1 MSNGL
6 IIILIIVVWLF
17 VLAPLLMRGQKSIR
31 RAGEGFDDTRVIHE
45 GGSGDLPA
53 RRRPRLTAADV
64 RPTPE
69 TTVEEEDLE
78 LVGADEVLIDDDLT
92 RPSRSFRGLFT
103 RQTGEEADAGP
114 GTDTGLDAEQEI
126 EVVDGDIVHELEA
139 GPRVEAD
146 EEDSTVVVAAVEEP
160 EDEWDEETTYAYDDS
175 YTSPGDLMYPDS
187 VDSVVEVLDTDEHE
201 DATRTGEA
209 DEIGDADMLEDLD
222 DLDGDLSEEDIEF
235 AEHRAGRGGWDP
247 VADAEYSLTRY
258 QRRQRTLIG
267 LGTAV
272 VLTAILAFLLGG
284 WAWALA
290 GVTVAVSG
298 AYLMALRTQVREEQA
313 LRARRIR
320 QLRRARLGVL
330 NAADEELA
338 IPRHLRHPGAVVL
351 ERDDESPDFDHLP
364 LGELHLHEEPSP
376 EPRGFRRPDR
386 FHDDR
391 RVG

>member
-31 RAGEGFDDTRVIHE
+31 RAGEAFDDTRVIHE

-64 RPTPE
+64 RPTPRTE
-69 TTVEEEDLE
+69 PEEEDLE
-78 LVGADEVLIDDDLT
+78 LVGVDEVLIDDPA

-103 RQTGEEADAGP
+103 RQTGEEADVE
-114 GTDTGLDAEQEI
+114 TEQEV
-126 EVVDGDIVHELEA
+126 EVVDGDIVHELEP
-139 GPRVEAD
+139 GSRVEAD
-146 EEDSTVVVAAVEEP
+146 EEDSAVVVAAVGEP

-175 YTSPGDLMYPDS
+175 YTSPGDLMYPDP
-187 VDSVVEVLDTDEHE
+187 VDSVVEDAEEDVEDE
-201 DATRTGEA
+201 DSTRAG
-209 DEIGDADMLEDLD
+209 DIGDAELLEDAD

-267 LGTAV
+267 LGVAVVATAV
-272 VLTAILAFLLGG
+272 LAVVLGG

-338 IPRHLRHPGAVVL
+338 IPRRLRHPGAVVL

-364 LGELHLHEEPSP
+364 LGELHLNDEPAP
-376 EPRGFRRPDR
+376 TPTRVFRRPER
-386 FHDDR
+386 FSDDR
-391 RVG
+391 RAG

>member
-64 RPTPE
+64 RPAPE
-69 TTVEEEDLE
+69 ATDDEADLE
-78 LVGADEVLIDDDLT
+78 LVGADEVLIDDDIT
-92 RPSRSFRGLFT
+92 RPSRGFRGLFT
-103 RQTGEEADAGP
+103 RQTGEESDIDTA
-114 GTDTGLDAEQEI
+114 TDLDAEQQI
-126 EVVDGDIVHELEA
+126 EVVDGGIVHELEE
-139 GPRVEAD
+139 GSRVEAS
-146 EEDSTVVVAAVEEP
+146 EEDSAVVVAAVEDTE
-160 EDEWDEETTYAYDDS
+160 EEWDEETTYAYDDS
-175 YTSPGDLMYPDS
+175 YISPADLMYPDP
-187 VDSVVEVLDTDEHE
+187 VDSVVTVADTGQHE
-201 DATRTGEA
+201 DTTSDGPAEKS
-209 DEIGDADMLEDLD
+209 GDTHLLEDLD
-222 DLDGDLSEEDIEF
+222 DLDGGLSEEDIEF

-267 LGTAV
+267 LGAAV
-272 VLTAILAFLLGG
+272 VVTAILAFVLGG
-284 WAWALA
+284 WAWAPA
-290 GVTVAVSG
+290 GVTVAVAG

-330 NAADEELA
+330 SAADEELA

-364 LGELHLHEEPSP
+364 FGELHLHDAPAP
-376 EPRGFRRPDR
+376 TPTRTFRRPDR

>member
-31 RAGEGFDDTRVIHE
+31 RAGEAFDDTRVIHE

-64 RPTPE
+64 RPTPRTE
-69 TTVEEEDLE
+69 PEEEDLE
-78 LVGADEVLIDDDLT
+78 LVGVDEVLIDDPA

-103 RQTGEEADAGP
+103 RQTGEE
-114 GTDTGLDAEQEI
+114 TDVEAEQEV
-126 EVVDGDIVHELEA
+126 EVVDGDIVHELEP
-139 GPRVEAD
+139 GSRVEAD
-146 EEDSTVVVAAVEEP
+146 EEDSAVVVAAVGEP

-175 YTSPGDLMYPDS
+175 YTSPGDLMYPDP
-187 VDSVVEVLDTDEHE
+187 VDSVVEDAEEDVEDE
-201 DATRTGEA
+201 DSTRAG
-209 DEIGDADMLEDLD
+209 DIGDAELLEDAD
-222 DLDGDLSEEDIEF
+222 DLSEEDIEF

-267 LGTAV
+267 LGVAVVATAV
-272 VLTAILAFLLGG
+272 LAVVLGG

-338 IPRHLRHPGAVVL
+338 IPRRLRHPGAVVL

-364 LGELHLHEEPSP
+364 LGELHLNDEPAP
-376 EPRGFRRPDR
+376 TPTRVFRRPER
-386 FHDDR
+386 FSDDR
-391 RVG
+391 RAG

>member
-69 TTVEEEDLE
+69 TTAEEADLE
-78 LVGADEVLIDDDLT
+78 LVGADEVLIDEST

-103 RQTGEEADAGP
+103 RQTGEE
-114 GTDTGLDAEQEI
+114 TDMDVDAEQEV
-126 EVVDGDIVHELEA
+126 EVVDSDIVHELEA
-139 GPRVEAD
+139 GSRVEAD
-146 EEDSTVVVAAVEEP
+146 EEDSAVVVAAVEEP

-187 VDSVVEVLDTDEHE
+187 VDSVVEVLDSEEHE
-201 DATRTGEA
+201 DATRADATG
-209 DEIGDADMLEDLD
+209 DTGDADLLEDLD
-222 DLDGDLSEEDIEF
+222 DLDGDLSEEEIEF
-235 AEHRAGRGGWDP
+235 AEQRAGRGGWDP

-267 LGTAV
+267 LGAAV
-272 VLTAILAFLLGG
+272 VVTAILAVVLGG

-338 IPRHLRHPGAVVL
+338 IPRRLRHPGAVVL

-364 LGELHLHEEPSP
+364 LGELHLNDEPAP
-376 EPRGFRRPDR
+376 TPTRTFRRPER
-386 FHDDR
+386 FSDDR
-391 RVG
+391 RAG